1 MPASTNA
8 EVAIEV
14 SHLSKRVADAA
25 GELTILK
32 DVNFTVQAGGTL
44 AIVLGVIAVTL
55 ILTSFVGTCPGYLPF
70 GLSTRKGPGGP
81 SSAG

>member
-1 MPASTNA
+1 MPAPINA

-44 AIVLGVIAVTL
+44 AIVGA
-55 ILTSFVGTCPGYLPF
+55 SG
-70 GLSTRKGPGGP
+70 
-81 SSAG
+81 